1 MGKKIIYM
9 RCLNCK
15 QKFTPKRFLDKYCQ
29 DEICI
34 DASKKE
40 KSKVKPIAKLSKK
53 KKQEMA
59 VYLKLRADFLNKLE
73 NKICPITKEPT
84 TDVHH
89 KKGRVGKL
97 FLETKYW
104 LAVSRKGH
112 QKIELNPE
120 WAKENNYS
128 LNRLSND

>member
-1 MGKKIIYM
+1 MP

-15 QKFTPKRFLDKYCQ
+15 QKFTPTRFLQKHCS
-29 DEICI
+29 DEKCI
-34 DASKKE
+34 DACKKQ
-40 KSKVKPIAKLSKK
+40 KANVKPIAKLSNK

-59 VYLKLRADFLNKLE
+59 VYLKLRSDFLNKPE
-73 NKICPITKEPT
+73 NKICPITNEPT

-97 FLETKYW
+97 FLDTNYW

>member
-1 MGKKIIYM
+1 M

-15 QKFTPKRFLDKYCQ
+15 QKFTPTRFLQKFCN
-29 DEICI
+29 DEKCI
-34 DASKKE
+34 DACKKE
-40 KSKVKPIAKLSKK
+40 KSNVKSIPKLSKK
-53 KKQEMA
+53 KKQETA
-59 VYLKLRADFLNKLE
+59 VYLKLRADFLNRPE
-73 NKICPITKEPT
+73 NKICPITNEPT
-84 TDVHH
+84 TDIHH
-89 KKGRVGKL
+89 KKGRIGKL